1 MSAPAI
7 NPGARPAAEA
17 NEAAAAANVRS
28 LFNTIAPTYDRL
40 NHLLS
45 FGLDRLWWR
54 RTARAFAAVL
64 ARPEARIVD
73 LCCGTG
79 DQTAAL
85 LALRPTPNPST
96 KQGAPGPDPPTR
108 VSSTAVEPII
118 GLDFSAEMLARARTK
133 FPDSAHRAPVQ
144 WIEGDAMHLPFADNS
159 LDLVTAAFGFR
170 NLSNYAAGLAEI
182 HRVLRPGGQ
191 LGILEANQ
199 PTGLNAILYNT
210 YFHRILPLIGGLLS
224 GQRAAY
230 RYLPASVQR
239 FPRPPQ
245 MLTMLSKAGFT
256 DAHWDGYLFRA
267 AGLYRAT
274 KG

>member
-1 MSAPAI
+1 MTSDPAI
-7 NPGARPAAEA
+7 NPGARTASDITEADAAT
-17 NEAAAAANVRS
+17 NVQT

-40 NHLLS
+40 NHILS

-54 RTARAFAAVL
+54 RTARAFAPVL
-64 ARPEARIVD
+64 VRPEARIVD

-85 LALRPTPNPST
+85 LARRPKAPST
-96 KQGAPGPDPPTR
+96 
-108 VSSTAVEPII
+108 EPLI
-118 GLDFSAEMLARARTK
+118 GLDFSPAMLARARQKYPT
-133 FPDSAHRAPVQ
+133 SQVQ
-144 WIEGDAMHLPFADNS
+144 WLEGDAMHLPFADNS

-199 PTGLNAILYNT
+199 PTGLNALIYNT
-210 YFHRILPLIGGLLS
+210 YFHRILPLLGGLLS

-245 MLTMLSKAGFT
+245 MLSMLAEAGFA
-256 DAHWDGYLFRA
+256 DSHWTAYLFHS
-267 AGLYRAT
+267 AGLYRAV
-274 KG
+274 KR